1 MPTRNNLAVPPFDPE
16 LAQRLGTRQVEAPPR
31 ADYEE
36 VIRSRASPRSPS
48 IDELLATRGLVR
60 EDQTV
65 PGLDGAPAIA
75 LSVFTRR
82 EHRRRALGIYFIH
95 GGGMIGG
102 DRFTTIERALDWV
115 EGFDGVAMSVE
126 YRLAPEH
133 PDPAP
138 VSDCYAG
145 LLWTAA
151 HAQDLGFDEDRL
163 IIAGGSAGGGLA
175 AGATLMARDRGGPA
189 LAAQILMAPML
200 DDRNETISSYQ
211 IDGIG
216 VWDRTSNQAG
226 WDALLGDRRGT
237 DEVSAYAAPARASD
251 LSGLPATYIDCG
263 SAEVFR
269 DEDLAYAAAIWSA
282 GGIAEL
288 HVWAG
293 ACHGFDVIFP
303 AAALSAAARRARSEF
318 IRRTL
323 QLSGET
329 GDS

>member
-1 MPTRNNLAVPPFDPE
+1 MLGA
-16 LAQRLGTRQVEAPPR
+16 RLLEAPPR

-36 VIRSRASPRSPS
+36 VIRSRAKPRSPS
-48 IDELLATRGLVR
+48 IDEVLATRGLAR

-65 PGLDGAPAIA
+65 PGLDGEPSIA

-82 EHRRRALGIYFIH
+82 KHRRRALGIYFIH

-115 EGFDGVAMSVE
+115 ERFDGVAVSVE

-138 VSDCYAG
+138 VTDCFAG
-145 LLWTAA
+145 LVWTAA
-151 HAQDLGFDEDRL
+151 HAEDLGFDEDRL

-175 AGATLMARDRGGPA
+175 AGTTLMARDRGGPA
-189 LAAQILMAPML
+189 LAAQVLMAPML

-216 VWDRTSNQAG
+216 IWDRTSNQAG

-237 DEVSAYAAPARASD
+237 DEVSIYAAPARASD
-251 LSGLPATYIDCG
+251 LAGLPATYIDCG

-303 AAALSAAARRARSEF
+303 SATLSAAARRARSEF

-323 QLSGET
+323 KLSAET
-329 GDS
+329 GHS